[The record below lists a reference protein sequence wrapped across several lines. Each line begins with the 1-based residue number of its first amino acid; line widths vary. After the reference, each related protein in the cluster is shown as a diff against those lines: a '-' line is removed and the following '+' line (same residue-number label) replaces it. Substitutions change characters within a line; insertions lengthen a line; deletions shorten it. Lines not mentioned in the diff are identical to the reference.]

1 MTDTCLDCAEGDL
14 GRFIIHI
21 MVFRG
26 LMMELAEILI
36 VIYDRVGCGGCC
48 VVVEESHGRG
58 WYSADGV

>member
-1 MTDTCLDCAEGDL
+1 
-14 GRFIIHI
+14 
-21 MVFRG
+21 
-26 LMMELAEILI
+26 MMELAEILI